1 MRRPADRQLGIS
13 GTFRIRLG
21 DLGRN
26 MTIRELTTA
35 AVTLAGLICVLPIIL
50 TLAAL
55 FMAWDLFFGQPKPK
69 GDDGWDWAEYE

>member
-1 MRRPADRQLGIS
+1 
-13 GTFRIRLG
+13 
-21 DLGRN
+21 